1 MFAPSNDVIQQE
13 QVITEVKK
21 IDENHESISQIVD
34 TLSAIMVEKK
44 EEVKIPDEN
53 KRVSKTSAI
62 IGLSAGA
69 FLPLSLDEIKNPL
82 ALQWS
87 IEWLMSQRFS
97 LVPSLIFTQHFYE
110 TEDVSSSKVML
121 SSSSNP
127 LGTFTLN
134 EIRGIERNIIPYFSM
149 NYYFLNR
156 NKIRLYSSI
165 GLGAKITMPAQ
176 ITYEFIDLTNKS
188 SYKYNQ
194 ISNKI
199 STGIFMLG
207 NVGGSLLITSK
218 LSLFAEAKMGI
229 SKGNMVKTSSFM
241 ATFLGVGYHF

>member
-1 MFAPSNDVIQQE
+1 M
-13 QVITEVKK
+13 
-21 IDENHESISQIVD
+21 D
-34 TLSAIMVEKK
+34 TVSATLVEKK

-53 KRVSKTSAI
+53 KKESKTRVI

-69 FLPLSLDEIKNPL
+69 FLPLSLDEIKNPV

-87 IEWLMSQRFS
+87 TEWLISPRFS

-121 SSSSNP
+121 SNSSNP
-127 LGTFTLN
+127 LGTFNLH
-134 EIRGIERNIIPYFSM
+134 EIKGIERNIIPSFST
-149 NYYFLNR
+149 NYYFLSK
-156 NKIRLYSSI
+156 NKIRLYSGI

-176 ITYEFIDLTNKS
+176 ITYEFIELSNKN

-194 ISNKI
+194 VSNKI
-199 STGIFMLG
+199 STEILLLG
-207 NVGGSLLITSK
+207 NVGASLKVTPR

-229 SKGNMVKTSSFM
+229 SKGNTVKTSSFM
-241 ATFLGVGYHF
+241 ATFLGVGYQF